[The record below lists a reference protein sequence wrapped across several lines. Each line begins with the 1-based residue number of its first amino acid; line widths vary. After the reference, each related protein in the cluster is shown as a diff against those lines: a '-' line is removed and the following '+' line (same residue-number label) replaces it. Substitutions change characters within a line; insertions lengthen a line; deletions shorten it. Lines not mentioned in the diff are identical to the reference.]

1 MNKKKIERCKCIRE
15 SFKLYNDWPCV
26 VKSTSERT
34 KNWRRCM
41 QLNILWVRLSM
52 FYKGYL
58 NYSSYGCLINKSALR
73 CKSTGFILHDYL
85 LLSSFAQSVG
95 MPLTPFILYH
105 HAKQRRTKTINRNI
119 KWKSFELNLAFKNTK
134 RISTFL
140 FFYNHPDAFQIVNI
154 YPKQEKKLWCWIFF
168 PHFFLFNQ
176 EYRSISHAPGYIHTI
191 A

>member
-1 MNKKKIERCKCIRE
+1 MNKKKMERCKCIRE

-26 VKSTSERT
+26 VKSTSERI

-95 MPLTPFILYH
+95 MPLTPFIY
-105 HAKQRRTKTINRNI
+105 TITQSND
-119 KWKSFELNLAFKNTK
+119 E
-134 RISTFL
+134 
-140 FFYNHPDAFQIVNI
+140 
-154 YPKQEKKLWCWIFF
+154 PK
-168 PHFFLFNQ
+168 
-176 EYRSISHAPGYIHTI
+176 RSIETSNENLLNWTWLLKIRNVFLHFCSFTI
-191 A
+191 IWMPFK